1 MPVNVGLERL
11 LADPAPIRGA
21 RIGLVTNQSSV
32 TRDLRHSVR
41 LLHEGRDWKLTAL
54 FGPEHGIWGDVQDM
68 GHVDHST
75 DPLTGLPVY
84 SLYGATKEQLTPKPE
99 VLAGL
104 DALVV
109 DLQDVG
115 SRYYTFVYTM
125 ALCMGAAAK
134 AGARVVV
141 LDRPNPIDGVHMEGN
156 VREEAYSSFVGMYPL
171 PARHGMT
178 AGELARFFNARFSLG
193 CDLHVVAMEGWRRPM
208 WFEETGQ
215 PWVIPSPNMPTV
227 LTAAVYPGMCL
238 VEGTNLSEGRGTT
251 HPFELFGAPWLESF
265 KLADALNGLDLPGVR
280 FRPHYFQPTFHK
292 HAGTVC
298 GGVEV
303 HVTDR
308 RTFEP
313 FRTGLWC
320 IKVARDFDPEKFDWR
335 RETYEYEE
343 NLLAID
349 MLAGS
354 AAFRELVEAGGD
366 PDDWAAAWKD
376 ELGEFAKVREEFL
389 LYRD

>member
-1 MPVNVGLERL
+1 MVKVGLERL
-11 LADPAPIRGA
+11 LDDPAPIRGA

-32 TRDLRHSVR
+32 TSDLRHSVR
-41 LLHEGRDWKLTAL
+41 LLHEGRAWTLTTL
-54 FGPEHGIWGDVQDM
+54 FGPEHGIWGEVQDM
-68 GHVDHST
+68 GHVGHST

-84 SLYGATKEQLTPKPE
+84 SLYGATKEELAPKPE
-99 VLAGL
+99 TLAGL
-104 DALVV
+104 DALVI

-134 AGARVVV
+134 AGVRVVV
-141 LDRPNPIDGVHMEGN
+141 LDRPNPIDGVHVEGN
-156 VREEAYSSFVGMYPL
+156 IREDAFSSFVGMYPL

-178 AGELARFFNARFSLG
+178 AGELARFFNARFSLE
-193 CDLHVVAMEGWRRPM
+193 CDLHVVAMEGWRRAM
-208 WFEETGQ
+208 YYEETGL

-227 LTAAVYPGMCL
+227 PTAVVYPGMCL

-251 HPFELFGAPWLESF
+251 HPFEFFGAPWLESF
-265 KLADALNGLDLPGVR
+265 ELADALNDLDLPGVR
-280 FRPHYFQPTFHK
+280 FRPHYFLPTFHK
-292 HAGTVC
+292 HADQVC

-303 HVTDR
+303 HVTNR
-308 RTFEP
+308 GAFEP

-320 IKVARDFDPEKFDWR
+320 IKVARDFEPEKFDWR
-335 RETYEYEE
+335 RETYEYET
-343 NLLAID
+343 NMLAID

-354 AAFRELVEAGGD
+354 AAFRQLVDAGGS
-366 PDDWAAAWKD
+366 PDDWAATWKE
-376 ELGEFAKVREEFL
+376 ELREFAKLREEFL